1 VISLATV
8 LYMAAAGTGIW
19 IFGVFVGHV
28 VGFGFR
34 TRHVQLLDPPRTDRE
49 ARDRQGTVWVRD
61 HADRLAAT
69 IDGRD
74 QSPGTRAS

>member
-8 LYMAAAGTGIW
+8 LYIATAGTGIW

-34 TRHVQLLDPPRTDRE
+34 TRHVKLHEPPRTDRE
-49 ARDRQGTVWVRD
+49 ARDREGTLWARPP
-61 HADRLAAT
+61 T
-69 IDGRD
+69 E
-74 QSPGTRAS
+74 P